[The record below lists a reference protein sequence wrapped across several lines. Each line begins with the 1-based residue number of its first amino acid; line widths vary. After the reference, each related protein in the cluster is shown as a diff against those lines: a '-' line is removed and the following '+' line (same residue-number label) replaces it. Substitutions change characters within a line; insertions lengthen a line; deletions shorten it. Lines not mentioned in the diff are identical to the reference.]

1 MTRLPRLVLFA
12 RAPRAGEVKT
22 RLAPLLTE
30 QGAARLYRAFL
41 EDAAQAYLEPEAWE
55 AVLAADPDADDP
67 VFVELFGAPWR
78 RQSQASGDLGARLA
92 SAFER
97 EFAGGAPRVLAVGSD
112 HPALRRRLVEEA
124 FGLLARGCQA
134 VVIPAED
141 GGYCAIGLALGA
153 GFREVFRDIPW
164 SSSSV
169 LDVTLERIG
178 SAGLRLTVLPAAYDV
193 DRPEDVGRLRRD
205 LASRDPTAPDY
216 PRPTAKLLESLAEDS
231 A

>member
-1 MTRLPRLVLFA
+1 MTELPRLVLFA

-41 EDAAQAYLEPEAWE
+41 EDAARAYVEPGAWD
-55 AVLAADPDADDP
+55 AVLAADPDAADP

-78 RQSQASGDLGARLA
+78 RESQASGDLGVRLA

-97 EFAGGAPRVLAVGSD
+97 EFSRGAPRVLAVGSD
-112 HPALRRRLVEEA
+112 HPALPRRLLEEA

-134 VVIPAED
+134 AVIPAED
-141 GGYCAIGLALGA
+141 GGYCAIGLAPGA
-153 GFREVFRDIPW
+153 GFREIFRDIPW

-169 LDVTLERIG
+169 LDLTLERIR
-178 SAGLRLTVLPAAYDV
+178 SARLHLALLPAVYDV
-193 DRPEDVGRLRRD
+193 DRPEDIGRLRRD
-205 LASRDPTAPDY
+205 LATRDSAAPDY
-216 PRPTAKLLESLAEDS
+216 PRATAKVLESLLEDS

>member
-22 RLAPLLTE
+22 RLVPLLTE

-41 EDAAQAYLEPEAWE
+41 EDAARVYLVPGAWE
-55 AVLAADPDADDP
+55 AVLAADPGAEDP
-67 VFVELFGAPWR
+67 QLVELFGAPWR
-78 RQSQASGDLGARLA
+78 RQGQAAGDLGARLA
-92 SAFER
+92 SAFQQ

-112 HPALRRRLVEEA
+112 HPALRRRLLEEV
-124 FGLLARGCQA
+124 FELLADGCQA

-141 GGYCAIGLALGA
+141 GGYCAIGLAPGA

-169 LDVTLERIG
+169 LEVTLGRIR
-178 SAGLRLTVLPAAYDV
+178 SAGLRLALLPAAYDV
-193 DRPEDVGRLRRD
+193 DRPEDLRRLRLD
-205 LASRDPTAPDY
+205 LASRDPSAPDY
-216 PRPTAKLLESLAEDS
+216 PRATARILESFSKGS